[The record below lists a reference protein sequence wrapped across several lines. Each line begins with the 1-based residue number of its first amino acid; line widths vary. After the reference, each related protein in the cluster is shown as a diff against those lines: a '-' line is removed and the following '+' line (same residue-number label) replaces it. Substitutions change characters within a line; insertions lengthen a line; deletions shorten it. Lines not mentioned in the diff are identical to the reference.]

1 MENGVGLKCANALS
15 TKCVVS
21 SSRDG
26 NKKTIYFEYGK
37 RVNEIDEP
45 ISKKEHGTTV
55 SFVPDESILGK
66 IKFEKDDIFNLC
78 STMAYLSRVNIKCT
92 VITRNGKIVTET
104 YKYKNGILDLIN
116 NIAHKP
122 ISKPLYFT
130 QEADTMSAEVAFMYD
145 PENELLNDDMKG
157 NEFILSFANFCT
169 TVTGGTHVR
178 GMKEGIGQCITK
190 YTKENCLTK
199 KESET
204 LNVNAEDARNG
215 LVAVVNITIDNAS
228 FVGQVK
234 ETINNPELVSF
245 VRSVVTNG
253 FKNWSKEHS
262 SDAKRIGD
270 YVKSMAKIRANAL
283 KEKKHV
289 VKDNFAN
296 GFSGE
301 RPRNWSGKCTLYGK
315 KDENGVP
322 YPIEI
327 YIVEGESA
335 GGSAKQARN
344 KLYQEVYKLRGVP
357 LNTVPRA
364 YTLEAMHKAL
374 NDLLDNEEF
383 KGLKII
389 MNCGFGKNI
398 DISKCPYDKF
408 IIDTDSDRL
417 LMSE

>member
-1 MENGVGLKCANALS
+1 M
-15 TKCVVS
+15 
-21 SSRDG
+21 
-26 NKKTIYFEYGK
+26 
-37 RVNEIDEP
+37 
-45 ISKKEHGTTV
+45 
-55 SFVPDESILGK
+55 
-66 IKFEKDDIFNLC
+66 
-78 STMAYLSRVNIKCT
+78 
-92 VITRNGKIVTET
+92 
-104 YKYKNGILDLIN
+104 
-116 NIAHKP
+116 
-122 ISKPLYFT
+122 
-130 QEADTMSAEVAFMYD
+130 
-145 PENELLNDDMKG
+145 
-157 NEFILSFANFCT
+157 
-169 TVTGGTHVR
+169 
-178 GMKEGIGQCITK
+178 
-190 YTKENCLTK
+190 
-199 KESET
+199 
-204 LNVNAEDARNG
+204 
-215 LVAVVNITIDNAS
+215 
-228 FVGQVK
+228 QVK

-245 VRSVVTNG
+245 VRNVVTNG
-253 FKNWSKEHS
+253 FKTWVKEHGS
-262 SDAKRIGD
+262 EAKRIGD

-357 LNTVPRA
+357 LNTVPKS
-364 YTLEAMHKAL
+364 YTLEAMYKAL
-374 NDLLDNEEF
+374 NDLLENDEF

-408 IIDTDSDRL
+408 IIDTDSDKL